1 MSKKLLQIEK
11 QLEQAL
17 KTVRALLNGP
27 DWSTMDTM
35 DVIKET
41 VAECYGV
48 TVDNLHA
55 KKKAVAFS
63 VPRQVSMFLCCELT
77 NNTNYHIGFAHGGRD
92 HAATL
97 YAKSNISNRCE
108 TEKDFKER
116 VDKVRAVVQQ
126 RLQQV
131 AGASSKTS

>member
-1 MSKKLLQIEK
+1 MSSKKLLKVEK

-17 KTVRALLNGP
+17 KLVRALLNGP
-27 DWSTMDTM
+27 DWSAMDTM

-48 TVDNLHA
+48 TVEDINA
-55 KKKAVAFS
+55 KKKAVAFA

-77 NNTNYHIGFAHGGRD
+77 SNTNYHIGFAHGGRD

-97 YAKSNISNRCE
+97 YAKSNIQNRID
-108 TEKDFKER
+108 TDNKFKER

-131 AGASSKTS
+131 AGAAAK